1 LEAPIGDLIR
11 TADSGDGVAAD
22 ALFAALYRELH
33 SIAERQLRRG
43 AYELTLGAT
52 TLLHEAYLDIAQREG
67 IEFASR
73 EHFLAYAARA
83 MRGITID
90 YARRKQAKKR
100 GGEFHITGSHVE
112 GAGDDTYP
120 QAESLIAL
128 SSALDR
134 LATVDSALAQVVDL
148 HFFCGFTFAE
158 LAALRGVSERTV
170 QRDWRKARI
179 LLHRDLE
186 DE

>member
-1 LEAPIGDLIR
+1 
-11 TADSGDGVAAD
+11 
-22 ALFAALYRELH
+22 
-33 SIAERQLRRG
+33 
-43 AYELTLGAT
+43 

-128 SSALDR
+128 SGALDR

-148 HFFCGFTFAE
+148 H
-158 LAALRGVSERTV
+158 
-170 QRDWRKARI
+170 
-179 LLHRDLE
+179 
-186 DE
+186 